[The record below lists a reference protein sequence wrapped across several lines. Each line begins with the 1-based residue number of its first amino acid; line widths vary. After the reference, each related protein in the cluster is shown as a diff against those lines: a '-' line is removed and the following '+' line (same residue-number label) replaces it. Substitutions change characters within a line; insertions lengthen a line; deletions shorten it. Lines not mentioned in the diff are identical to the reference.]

1 MSGLDERGIKELHAA
16 CTNWARWSRPGRGGP
31 ARCGSI
37 EGRYLPEKLT
47 DEASKERDQKAPSPI
62 NHRDAERVEA
72 AVVLL
77 LKSARYIEHQ
87 VITLMYLEGLSI
99 KELARRY
106 AMGELETESLWRSSL
121 ACLKHQLDA
130 VDARE
135 EHRRRRQLGRSGT
148 AGTTGSGLDTP

>member
-1 MSGLDERGIKELHAA
+1 MSGLYEREIAELHAA
-16 CTNWARWSRPGRGGP
+16 CTNWGRWSRPGGSGP

-47 DEASKERDQKAPSPI
+47 DEEAKAREGKAPTPI

-87 VITLMYLEGLSI
+87 VITLMYLDGLSI

-106 AMGELETESLWRSSL
+106 AMGELETNRLWHASL
-121 ACLKHQLDA
+121 ACLKHRLDA
-130 VDARE
+130 VDARDQ
-135 EHRRRRQLGRSGT
+135 HRKRRLLKITDGRS
-148 AGTTGSGLDTP
+148 TTGGGVDTP